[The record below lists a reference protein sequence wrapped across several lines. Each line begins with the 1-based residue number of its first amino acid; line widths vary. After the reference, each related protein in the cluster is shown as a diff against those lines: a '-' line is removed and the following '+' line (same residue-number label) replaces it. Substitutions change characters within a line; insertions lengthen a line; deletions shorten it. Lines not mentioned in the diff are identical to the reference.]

1 LSPYKEEGEVMTA
14 RAVKLKVVVRVP
26 KDCSFW
32 AEDDGW
38 NGFSEDMSIT
48 VRGTGFEDAKSK
60 MEEALREQIEILI
73 LKYTTKDGKRIA

>member
-14 RAVKLKVVVRVP
+14 RAVKLKVVASVP

-48 VRGTGFEDAKSK
+48 VRGTSFADAKSK
-60 MEEALREQIEILI
+60 MEEALREQIETLI
-73 LKYTTKDGKRIA
+73 LKYMAKNGKRIA